1 MVQICAPYLVTKR
14 LKKGLEHP
22 TRFPERYGIAS
33 CARPSGE
40 LIWFHGASVG
50 ESLSILPLIEKITT
64 IKPHTHFLIT
74 TTTTA
79 AAKVLS
85 NRLNAKT
92 THQFIPF
99 DAIPW
104 VNKFLDHWRPNAVF
118 FVESEIWPN
127 LLTTAHKWHIKTY
140 LLNARLSTKSL
151 RHWSYVKRFA
161 QKLWGCFTGIYTQ
174 SDEFTQRFNQLGAHQ
189 AQTLG
194 NIKLLSDP
202 LPFDEAQHNHWQ
214 AKIGK
219 RRCWVVASTHKGEEE
234 QIFRI
239 HNELKQHFPDLLTII
254 APRHME
260 RNDNIYQSAKDVTIA
275 RFSDNVLNGQDIL
288 LIDALAKLG
297 IFYRLCPIAFIGG
310 SLIPQGGHNPLEPA
324 MLGALPLWGPYFF
337 NFDDMM
343 HLFKGLP
350 CQQQSHTQLVETL
363 LDLFNHPEKITELV
377 RILQKNIANSQNNID
392 QKVREILDSITMCK
406 QFTTKHSDFKDTREI

>member
-1 MVQICAPYLVTKR
+1 MFIFALKLWSMLVRICTPYLITQR

-22 TRFPERYGIAS
+22 TRFSERYGITS
-33 CARPSGE
+33 WARPSGE
-40 LIWFHGASVG
+40 LIWLHGASVG
-50 ESLSILPLIEKITT
+50 ESLSILPLIEKITA
-64 IKPHTHFLIT
+64 IKPHAHFLIT

-79 AAKVLS
+79 AAKILS
-85 NRLNAKT
+85 QRTNAKT

-104 VNKFLDHWRPNAVF
+104 VNKFLNHWRPNAVF

-127 LLTTAHKWHIKTY
+127 LLTIAHRRHIKAY

-151 RHWSYVKRFA
+151 RRWNYLRKFS
-161 QKLWGCFTGIYTQ
+161 QKLWNCFAGIYTQ
-174 SDEFTQRFNQLGAHQ
+174 SDEFTERFKQLGAQQ

-202 LPFDEAQHNHWQ
+202 LPFDVAQFNHWQ
-214 AKIGK
+214 GQIGN
-219 RRCWVVASTHKGEEE
+219 RRCWVVASTHQGEEA
-234 QIFRI
+234 QIFEVHRA
-239 HNELKQHFPDLLTII
+239 LKQYFPDLLTII

-260 RNDNIYQSAKDVTIA
+260 RNESICQSAKDVTLA
-275 RFSDNVLNGQDIL
+275 RFSDQALHQGQQQQDIL

-297 IFYRLCPIAFIGG
+297 IFYHLCPIAFIGG

-337 NFDDMM
+337 NFADMM
-343 HLFKGLP
+343 HLFKGVP
-350 CQQQSHTQLVETL
+350 CQQHSRQQLVETL
-363 LDLFNHPEKITELV
+363 RNLFNHPEKV
-377 RILQKNIANSQNNID
+377 REFVGVLQKNIAANQNTID
-392 QKVREILDSITMCK
+392 QKVREILYGI
-406 QFTTKHSDFKDTREI
+406 